1 MKQLETKI
9 FDKAAKGPALSLGKI
24 DKYFTGEQ
32 KYYFLMKIR

>member
-1 MKQLETKI
+1 MKKKKKKI
-9 FDKAAKGPALSLGKI
+9 FDKAAKVPALSLGKI